1 MSSYSSNSS
10 PMTLSSDKHLKA
22 KPVLDGTAVC
32 MFLFGPEILDKSN
45 NNHNYE
51 NNNNYETHL
60 TNLSALGCRHLV
72 VVAIFTKRINKNATS
87 SITVG
92 SRSTKTA
99 LQKLGQVKLNIHSR
113 NWVKCW

>member
-22 KPVLDGTAVC
+22 KPVLDGTAVY

-99 LQKLGQVKLNIHSR
+99 LQKLGQVLVKLNLH
-113 NWVKCW
+113 NGK